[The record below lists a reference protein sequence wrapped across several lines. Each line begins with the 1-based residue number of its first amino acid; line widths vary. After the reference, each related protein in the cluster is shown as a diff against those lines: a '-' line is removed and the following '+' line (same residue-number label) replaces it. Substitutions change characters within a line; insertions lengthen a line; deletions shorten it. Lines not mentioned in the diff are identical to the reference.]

1 MSTRSPG
8 THPVRPA
15 LSADDP
21 QEIGGCR
28 LHARLGSGG
37 MAVVYLAHT
46 RGGRPIALK
55 VVREGFAADPG
66 FRLRFMRRGVTR
78 PSGSPSARA
87 TGAGPVVRG
96 RTPLRRGGGRVPH
109 GQGPER

>member
-21 QEIGGCR
+21 QEIGGYR

-37 MAVVYLAHT
+37 MGVVYLAHT

-55 VVREGFAADPG
+55 VVREDFAADLG
-66 FRLRFMRRGVTR
+66 FRLRF
-78 PSGSPSARA
+78 AD
-87 TGAGPVVRG
+87 AG
-96 RTPLRRGGGRVPH
+96 
-109 GQGPER
+109 